1 MKKRGA
7 VNAILIVY
15 KNTIE
20 SLIRTI
26 TEITEKELI
35 QIINNNQKDED
46 CCSIQNI
53 LAHVVSSGYSY
64 LNYIQVYRKVPFLKP
79 ERMIRSSIQAYRE
92 DLHELIT
99 QTEIVFEEIYDRDL
113 ERFEENE
120 KIHTNW
126 KQYYDIEQM
135 MEHAIVHV
143 MRHELQ
149 IKNILKN
156 NFK

>member
-7 VNAILIVY
+7 VNTILTVY

-20 SLIRTI
+20 LLFVTI
-26 TEITEKELI
+26 NEITDKQLI
-35 QIINNNQKDED
+35 QVIDCNKTDED
-46 CCSIQNI
+46 CSSIQNI

-64 LNYIQVYRKVPFLKP
+64 INYIQLHRKVPFIKP
-79 ERMIRSSIQAYRE
+79 ERIIRSSIQAYRE
-92 DLHELIT
+92 DLHKLIT
-99 QTEIVFEEIYDRDL
+99 QTEIVFEGIYDSDL

-120 KIHTNW
+120 KMRTNW
-126 KQYYDIEQM
+126 KQYYDMEQI